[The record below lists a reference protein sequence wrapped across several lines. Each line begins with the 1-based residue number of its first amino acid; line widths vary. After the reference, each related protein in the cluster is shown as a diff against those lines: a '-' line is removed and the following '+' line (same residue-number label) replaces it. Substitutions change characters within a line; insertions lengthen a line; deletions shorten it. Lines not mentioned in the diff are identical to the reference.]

1 MTHPAEGAP
10 DADPDCLQG
19 SVAPTAAAVQPLL
32 TTTSLGRHWV
42 HEPVL
47 ASTNRTA
54 AALAG
59 AGAPAGLVVT
69 AEAQSAGR
77 GRQGRVWHSPP
88 GLNLYVSVVLRP
100 AVAVPRVPQIAL
112 VTGLALCR
120 ALRQA
125 CAGVAVSLK
134 WPNDLWVGSR
144 KLAGIL
150 CEMDADGRRL
160 RHVVVGVGLNVNLD
174 RADFPGEL
182 SDRATSLRLET
193 GLMQSRPRL
202 LAAFLNALE
211 PAMDDWLHADDLGPF
226 LEEMDRLSMLRGRRL
241 RIEAGQRVVEGLAV
255 GLAADGRLRLCT
267 AAGGEVLI
275 HSGDAHILPDM
286 PAPAGDGPGRECR

>member
-10 DADPDCLQG
+10 AAASDGLQDCA
-19 SVAPTAAAVQPLL
+19 APTAAAVQPLL
-32 TTTSLGRHWV
+32 TTTSLGRYWV
-42 HEPVL
+42 HESEL

-54 AALAG
+54 ATLAD

-69 AEAQSAGR
+69 AEAQRAGR

-125 CAGVAVSLK
+125 CPGVAVALK

-174 RADFPGEL
+174 RADLPPEL
-182 SDRATSLRLET
+182 SERATSLRLET
-193 GLMQSRPRL
+193 GRAQSRPRL
-202 LAAFLNALE
+202 LAAFLNAFE
-211 PAMDDWLHADDLGPF
+211 PALDDWFRADDLGPF

-241 RIEAGQRVVEGLAV
+241 RIEAGARVVEGLAA
-255 GLAADGRLRLCT
+255 GLAADGRLRLRT
-267 AAGGEVLI
+267 ADGGEVLI
-275 HSGDAHILPDM
+275 HSGDAHLLPV
-286 PAPAGDGPGRECR
+286 

>member
-1 MTHPAEGAP
+1 MTRSVDGAS
-10 DADPDCLQG
+10 DAISDSLRCAA
-19 SVAPTAAAVQPLL
+19 APTAAAVQPLL

-42 HEPVL
+42 HEAEL

-77 GRQGRVWHSPP
+77 GRQGRAWHSPP

-100 AVAVPRVPQIAL
+100 AVAVPRLPQIAL

-160 RHVVVGVGLNVNLD
+160 RHVVVGVGLNVNLT
-174 RADFPGEL
+174 RADLPAEL
-182 SDRATSLRLET
+182 SERATSLRLEA
-193 GLMQSRPRL
+193 GQAQSRPRL
-202 LAAFLNALE
+202 LAAFLNAFE
-211 PAMDDWLHADDLGPF
+211 PALDDWLRADDLGPF
-226 LEEMDRLSMLRGRRL
+226 LEELDGLSMLRGRRL
-241 RIEAGQRVVEGLAV
+241 RIESGERVLEGTAA
-255 GLAADGRLRLCT
+255 GLAADGRLRLRT
-267 AAGGEVLI
+267 ADGAEVLI
-275 HSGDAHILPDM
+275 HSGDAHLLP
-286 PAPAGDGPGRECR
+286 G